1 MCESVYVLAYKN
13 LSLLVYVLLFVLSYT
28 DVFCAHILMKS
39 YTSDRFT
46 VSLVYYGVSFNAG
59 AFGDVFLNTFLS
71 GLIEIPANLLCYLCL
86 DKIGRRWPNGGTL
99 LVTAVI
105 ELSLVPILLVRPG

>member
-1 MCESVYVLAYKN
+1 
-13 LSLLVYVLLFVLSYT
+13 
-28 DVFCAHILMKS
+28 MKS